1 MASDPILAVAEDI
14 DEQIIELCESNPTL
28 EPEEVVRDIARIVC
42 IANLVRNG
50 TLDGER
56 MVLCGGMA
64 MRCLESPR
72 MSVYDGDT
80 ASHVPPDVTDMR
92 DAITYTEPDIAITA
106 GPWQPGK
113 DLITFQPIEYNA
125 RFSEL
130 PAARDQF
137 SLSISHRGIELPA
150 ERAVLR
156 HRYPFRVLRED
167 VEVPIMNPDEILA
180 EKVVAWWLFGHA
192 KHYNDVAFLG
202 FRLMNAG
209 RADLDKQVRTR
220 VRSVIERKLEVNA
233 DVSADHARRVAALL
247 GSERRRRLEQPDDHV
262 DPKRDFNTLSYLHGN
277 RPSRASIKTGID
289 RIILPL
295 LFD

>member
-1 MASDPILAVAEDI
+1 MASDPILAVGEDI
-14 DEQIIELCESNPTL
+14 DEQIIEFCEHNSTL

-80 ASHVPPDVTDMR
+80 ASRVPPDVDDMR
-92 DAITYTEPDIAITA
+92 DAISYAEPDIAITA
-106 GPWQPGK
+106 GPWQAGK
-113 DLITFQPIEYNA
+113 DLITFQPIKYNA

-130 PAARDQF
+130 PAALDEF
-137 SLSISHRGIELPA
+137 SLSISHRGVELPA
-150 ERAVLR
+150 ERATLR
-156 HRYPFRVLRED
+156 HRYPFPVLTED
-167 VEVPIMNPDEILA
+167 IDVPIMHPDEILA
-180 EKVVAWWLFGHA
+180 EKVVAWWMFGHA
-192 KHYNDVAFLG
+192 KHYNDVSFLG

-209 RADLDKQVRTR
+209 RADLDTLVRAR
-220 VRSVIERKLEVNA
+220 VRSVIERKLEVNQS
-233 DVSADHARRVAALL
+233 VSAGHAKRVAALTTP
-247 GSERRRRLEQPDDHV
+247 ERRRRLEQPDEHV
-262 DPKRDFNTLSYLHGN
+262 DPDRDFDTLSYLHGT
-277 RPSRASIKTGID
+277 RPSATSVKTGID